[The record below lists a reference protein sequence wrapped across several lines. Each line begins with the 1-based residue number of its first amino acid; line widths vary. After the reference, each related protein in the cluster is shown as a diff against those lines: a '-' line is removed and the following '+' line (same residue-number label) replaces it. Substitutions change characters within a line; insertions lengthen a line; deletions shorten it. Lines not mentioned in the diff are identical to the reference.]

1 MSAVKRAKSTTHR
14 RLRPLGHGLTI
25 AYIGNGKGKTTA
37 AVGLAVRAAGYGKR
51 VLFFQFIKSPE
62 WPSGEQEILRK
73 LGMHVE
79 VQGKG
84 FVGILGDRKPETEH
98 RAAAQAAL
106 VKAEKYLTSGK
117 FDVIILDEIISC
129 VEVGLLSVAEVVAL
143 LVRKPKDTHVVITGH
158 KNYPPILKLCDVV
171 TDMREVKH
179 PFTKGF
185 LAVKG
190 IDY

>member
-1 MSAVKRAKSTTHR
+1 MPAVKRVTHTHR
-14 RLRPLGHGLTI
+14 RLRTFDRGLI
-25 AYIGNGKGKTTA
+25 ICFIGNGKGKTTA
-37 AVGLAVRAAGYGKR
+37 AVGVAVRAAGYKKR
-51 VLFFQFIKSPE
+51 VLFFQFFKSPA
-62 WPSGEQEILRK
+62 WPSGEQESLKK
-73 LGMHVE
+73 LGVKVE

-84 FVGILGDRKPETEH
+84 FVGILGDRKPKAEH

-106 VKAEKYLTSGK
+106 VKAEKYLKSGK
-117 FDVIILDEIISC
+117 FDVIVLDEIISC

-143 LVRKPKDTHVVITGH
+143 LVRKPRSMHVVITGH
-158 KNYPPILKLCDVV
+158 RKYPVILKLCDVV
-171 TDMREVKH
+171 TDMRAVKH